1 MGCTLSPKICKS
13 SGRLHPF
20 TYILNQKSDI
30 QKTFR
35 RPLGGRCFQPAPSPP
50 LVPLYSPEVSPQW
63 ACKTTPYIL

>member
-1 MGCTLSPKICKS
+1 MGCTLSPEICKS

-30 QKTFR
+30 QETFAAHWEGGASSPLR
-35 RPLGGRCFQPAPSPP
+35 VRPSS
-50 LVPLYSPEVSPQW
+50 LVLPPEVSPQW